1 MMRIKILVLI
11 GMLGAFQVY
20 AFDINPFKK
29 YDGSHE
35 LVLNDEATEKS
46 AAMLASLI
54 IHPVHEELTVRSFH
68 LIKERKMPGH
78 RVITDKMI
86 DKTIR
91 GVRWNDDPLNL
102 LPDNPLVWFDNF
114 KNASENSDRI
124 TSHYD
129 LFYRSHHHD
138 LQFLHAMASS
148 DEEKAGDTQKAVM
161 MWAEFSYKVASQ
173 FIPIHTRFSAMQQF
187 LSPESFRIFKK
198 YFMNEGLRKN
208 WTPAYL
214 FSLKCVRQKIGQNL
228 FTPLDCSETDWLP
241 RKETIQNIALGSL
254 LHVIQDSFSDSHVSR
269 NPEYEGEYSLIHGRA
284 AINTFNAY
292 TKQSFNLHRGADGY
306 PKDYE
311 GALSEHDLNLEEV
324 CAQIISNVLS
334 DREKP
339 RKKHQWNKT
348 ASYLKNGV
356 FRITNPNALAGAGK
370 YE

>member
-1 MMRIKILVLI
+1 MRPIVLI
-11 GMLGAFQVY
+11 LMFLLGGMPVY

-35 LVLNDEATEKS
+35 LILNDENTEK
-46 AAMLASLI
+46 AAGSVASLI
-54 IHPVHEELTVRSFH
+54 IHPVHEELTVRSFN
-68 LIKERKMPGH
+68 LVKERQMPAFE
-78 RVITDKMI
+78 RINDELVEKV
-86 DKTIR
+86 IR

-102 LPDNPLVWFDNF
+102 LPDHPMVWFDNF

-124 TSHYD
+124 TDRYD
-129 LFYRSHHHD
+129 LFYRSHHYD

-161 MWAEFSYKVASQ
+161 MWSEFSYKVANG
-173 FIPIHTRFSAMQQF
+173 FIPIHTRFSKMHQF
-187 LSPESFRIFKK
+187 LSAEATRTFNK
-198 YFMNEGLRKN
+198 YFINDRLRRN

-214 FSLKCVRQKIGQNL
+214 FSLKCIRQKVGENL
-228 FTPLDCSETDWLP
+228 FTPLDCSETDWRP
-241 RKETIQNIALGSL
+241 AKENVQNIALGTL

-269 NPEYEGEYSLIHGRA
+269 NPEYNGEYSLIHGRS

-311 GALSEHDLNLEEV
+311 EAMSEHDLNLEEV

-334 DREKP
+334 DRNQL
-339 RKKHQWNKT
+339 RKKMQWHKT
-348 ASYLKNGV
+348 ENFLKNGV
-356 FRITNPNALAGAGK
+356 FHITNPNALAGAGK

>member
-1 MMRIKILVLI
+1 MILAL
-11 GMLGAFQVY
+11 MSLLGSIEAY

-35 LVLNDEATEKS
+35 LVLDDDNTKK
-46 AAMLASLI
+46 AAGIVASLI
-54 IHPVHEELTVRSFH
+54 IHPIHEELTVRSFK
-68 LIKERKMPGH
+68 LVQERQMPGYQ
-78 RVITDKMI
+78 RVNDFVIE
-86 DKTIR
+86 KTIR
-91 GVRWNDDPLNL
+91 GVRWNDDPLTL
-102 LPDNPLVWFDNF
+102 LPDHPSVWFDNF

-124 TSHYD
+124 TDHYD

-148 DEEKAGDTQKAVM
+148 DEEKARDTQKAVM
-161 MWAEFSYKVASQ
+161 MWSEFSYKVATG
-173 FIPIHTRFSAMQQF
+173 FIPVHTRFSKMYQF
-187 LSPESFRIFKK
+187 LSPEATHTFKK
-198 YFMNEGLRKN
+198 YFTNDGLRKN

-214 FSLKCVRQKIGQNL
+214 FSLKCVRQKVGQNL
-228 FTPLDCSETDWLP
+228 FTPLDCSETDWMAA
-241 RKETIQNIALGSL
+241 KENVQNIALGSL

-269 NPEYEGEYSLIHGRA
+269 NPEYEGEYSLIHGRS

-311 GALSEHDLNLEEV
+311 GPMSERDLNLEEV

-334 DREKP
+334 DRGKS
-339 RKKHQWNKT
+339 RKKMLWSKT
-348 ASYLKNGV
+348 AGYLKNGV
-356 FRITNPNALAGAGK
+356 FRIINPNALAGAGK